1 MVIFLH
7 RLRRERERCRI
18 CSEVCFEEDWKWIT
32 VTRYCSQSCLIK
44 LFPARETFPGGHE
57 TVSIYHY
64 NKVVKFLAFSPSWS
78 LSYRMER
85 RLRLNISAWLSETL
99 VLALALAVAQPCVLS
114 RQVAWG
120 GGLIR
125 FLKSL
130 FLFSCIHLLFLF
142 TLIWTNMSRFSPV
155 SWSSLKFL
163 KFLPKQWLK

>member
-64 NKVVKFLAFSPSWS
+64 NKVVTFSPSWS

-85 RLRLNISAWLSETL
+85 RLRLEISAWLSETL
-99 VLALALAVAQPCVLS
+99 ARLALAVAQPCVLS
-114 RQVAWG
+114 RRVAWRS
-120 GGLIR
+120 GLTR
-125 FLKSL
+125 FLKKMCS
-130 FLFSCIHLLFLF
+130 
-142 TLIWTNMSRFSPV
+142 FSPV
-155 SWSSLKFL
+155 YIYCS
-163 KFLPKQWLK
+163 FLPWQGQICADSDLS